1 MPRTELTSHERF
13 LRMFQHKE
21 ADRVPIID
29 GPWGATIERWQSEGM
44 PAGMSFVDY
53 FGLDKVAH
61 VGADISPRYPSQV
74 IEQTDEYTVHTTSY
88 GATLKDWKHAG
99 GVPEFLDFTI
109 KDPDS
114 WREAKAR
121 MTPSRDR
128 VDWNYLKANY
138 AKWREEGYW
147 INGGL
152 WFGFDITHSWTV
164 GTTRVLLALVE
175 DPEWMMDMFSHFLET
190 GLAMLDMIWDEG
202 YHFDAIMWPD
212 DMGYKHSQ
220 FFSARTYRKVLK
232 PYHQRA
238 VEWAHSKGLYAHLHS
253 CGDVNPFVPDLVEIG
268 MDALNPL
275 EVKAGMDPV
284 ALKQKY
290 GDKLVLHGGI
300 NAVLWDDM
308 DAIEEEMR
316 RVMPVLK
323 QNGGYIFSS
332 DHSVPSSVSLEG
344 FRHIT
349 DLAKE
354 LGSYE

>member
-13 LRMFQHKE
+13 LRMFQHRE

-29 GPWGATIERWQSEGM
+29 SPWEATIERWRREGM
-44 PAGMSFVDY
+44 PEGMSFVDY
-53 FGLDKVAH
+53 FGLDKMAH
-61 VGADISPRYPSQV
+61 IGADISPRYPAHV
-74 IEQTDEYTVHTTSY
+74 IEETDEYRIHFTSY

-109 KDPDS
+109 NSPEA
-114 WREAKAR
+114 WQEAKAR

-128 VDWNYLKANY
+128 VDWDYLKANY
-138 AKWREEGYW
+138 AKWRSEGYW
-147 INGGL
+147 IVGGL

-175 DPEWMMDMFSHFLET
+175 QPEWMMDMFGHFLEM
-190 GLAMLDMIWDEG
+190 GLAMLDMIWEEG
-202 YHFDAIMWPD
+202 YRFDAIMWPD

-220 FFSARTYRKVLK
+220 FFSPRTYRHVLK
-232 PYHQRA
+232 PYHKRA
-238 VEWAHSKGLYAHLHS
+238 VEWAHAKGIYAHLHS
-253 CGDVNPFVPDLVEIG
+253 CGDINPFVPDLVEIG

-284 ALKQKY
+284 ALKRQY

-300 NAVLWDDM
+300 NAVLWDDVE
-308 DAIEEEMR
+308 AISAEMR
-316 RVMPVLK
+316 QVVPVLK
-323 QNGGYIFSS
+323 ENGGYIFSS
-332 DHSVPSSVSLEG
+332 DHSVPSSVSLEN
-344 FRHIT
+344 FRRIVN
-349 DLAKE
+349 LAKE